1 MGTGFRWVRPPE
13 EMAKAIG
20 AYGKKV
26 LAAVHAV
33 AVYNGQAM
41 QNDARRNAPWQD
53 RTGNARGG
61 LFFAVD
67 GFGLAPVVGQVRVS
81 AGDQPGGEATVT
93 ESGGPNRLI
102 IILGHT
108 MFYGRWLETSNG
120 AKFAVVMST
129 IEAHL
134 PQLEQMLQGL
144 FTGGL
149 SARAGSMVS
158 VV

>member
-1 MGTGFRWVRPPE
+1 MAEGFRWVRPPE
-13 EMAKAIG
+13 ELAKAIE
-20 AYGKKV
+20 AYGKTV

-53 RTGNARGG
+53 RTGNARSG

-67 GFGLAPVVGQVRVS
+67 GFGLPPVVGQARVS
-81 AGDQPGGEATVT
+81 AGADTGGEATVT
-93 ESGGPNRLI
+93 ESGGPDRLI

-108 MFYGRWLETSNG
+108 MFYGKYLETSNG
-120 AKFAVVMST
+120 ARYAIVMST
-129 IEAHL
+129 IEGHL

-144 FTGGL
+144 FAGGL